1 VNIFHSA
8 KYLLNLKIG
17 LPNANIENCQQP
29 ISKNM
34 RLFYENWNI
43 LDGNSSV
50 ATDELSYA
58 INFGDGNQSQLNS
71 SVATDDLQLIVNQ
84 VYCKINP
91 IEDVAKLL

>member
-1 VNIFHSA
+1 
-8 KYLLNLKIG
+8 
-17 LPNANIENCQQP
+17 
-29 ISKNM
+29 M

-71 SVATDDLQLIVNQ
+71 SVATDELQLIVNKYI
-84 VYCKINP
+84 VKSIP
-91 IEDVAKLL
+91 

>member
-1 VNIFHSA
+1 
-8 KYLLNLKIG
+8 
-17 LPNANIENCQQP
+17 
-29 ISKNM
+29 M

-71 SVATDDLQLIVNQ
+71 SVATDELQITANQ
-84 VYCKINP
+84 TYIAHSIDMPNTSVFP
-91 IEDVAKLL
+91 IKDFVKVPFTLQDV